1 MNRLTEPVNSW
12 ISANGLMLWIN
23 KYHFIEF
30 VSRVLSNPVRVQNT
44 KTTTVSSSS
53 LLQQKTRDRR
63 NVYHCLQEFRVQKEG
78 HIKLYIHTLNVHYL
92 SHRLL
97 SPIGPYWYGGKFT
110 RPGHNF
116 RFSLPLNKMLGFGTE
131 QPSTSSLL
139 LWAQIVHV
147 AGKSGCD

>member
-30 VSRVLSNPVRVQNT
+30 VSRVLSNPVRVQNA
-44 KTTTVSSSS
+44 KATTVSSSS

-78 HIKLYIHTLNVHYL
+78 QIKLYTHSQHSI
-92 SHRLL
+92 SK
-97 SPIGPYWYGGKFT
+97 S
-110 RPGHNF
+110 
-116 RFSLPLNKMLGFGTE
+116 
-131 QPSTSSLL
+131 
-139 LWAQIVHV
+139 QIVV
-147 AGKSGCD
+147 SYRALLIWWQIYKARE